1 MASPKQVVVTAA
13 NSPYTVVFPTNSGTG
28 GDNQINI
35 QTSGAVTIYLPAI
48 SALSGTNAE
57 KVNITN
63 NSAQAATI
71 YPNAADTIGSGGT
84 GVSVSGPTGVG
95 ASIVLGANTKGGC
108 WNKLV
113 TT

>member
-13 NSPYTVVFPTNSGTG
+13 NSPYTVVFPSNSGTV
-28 GDNQINI
+28 GDNVINI

-57 KVNITN
+57 KVSITN
-63 NSAQAATI
+63 NSGVAATL

-84 GVSVSGPTGVG
+84 GVSVAGPTGVG
-95 ASIVLGANTKGGC
+95 ASIVLGVNTKGAC